1 MASHQQHN
9 PAFPS
14 TAACCLKGK
23 KMCEIGERG
32 NRKHYQWFFR
42 KNKSQNETRLKE
54 IWSVS
59 PIQRWPRGQV
69 HSSATRGLFSV
80 LKRRSKHISR
90 TLRGATNSFSKY
102 FLFQFSDMRLIS
114 LFLKYCVFFFPKYV
128 YVCTSLFRGL
138 CCLLC
143 FYFFLSLSLHVCC
156 FLILR
161 VSFHPSLH
169 FSCAGM
175 RMQRKTGTGD
185 NRTESRTRDRNGTRV
200 FRSTEV
206 LSGNRCWKNRKKTHI
221 FVIKRE
227 NTSDFSV

>member
-1 MASHQQHN
+1 MTERPSALLCYLRALLCVKETFQTHQQDSERCHKQL
-9 PAFPS
+9 
-14 TAACCLKGK
+14 LK
-23 KMCEIGERG
+23 IL
-32 NRKHYQWFFR
+32 F
-42 KNKSQNETRLKE
+42 
-54 IWSVS
+54 I
-59 PIQRWPRGQV
+59 PIQRY
-69 HSSATRGLFSV
+69 ATYFS
-80 LKRRSKHISR
+80 
-90 TLRGATNSFSKY
+90 F
-102 FLFQFSDMRLIS
+102 FF
-114 LFLKYCVFFFPKYV
+114 KYCAFCFFFQVCSCLYFPVMGILLPPLFFFVFVFF
-128 YVCTSLFRGL
+128 
-138 CCLLC
+138 
-143 FYFFLSLSLHVCC
+143 SLSLHVCC

-221 FVIKRE
+221 FVIKRK